1 MNNKPETLFSTH
13 KIFITKNQLNFCYI
27 KHLTCNFQ
35 FIIMKYLPLNPNIFI
50 NNRKRF
56 IKEMQPNSIAIFV
69 SNDELPKNGDALHH
83 FSQNSDLYWL
93 SGVEQEESMVILF
106 PDCPDPKY
114 REVLVLVR
122 PNEMKEKWDG
132 KRLRSNEATNISGIK
147 TIVWLDSIDAL
158 LQPWIHLADNI
169 YLDSNENDRKASLM
183 ATNEYRFIAA
193 MQNRYPLHNY
203 CRAAKIMKNL
213 RGIKTKEEVEVIQ
226 KAIDITETTFRRLLK
241 FIKPGVMEYEIE
253 AEIFHSFLSNR
264 ATGEAY
270 GSIIACGDNARIL
283 HYINNNQEC
292 KDGDLIL
299 MDFGALYGGYCADLT
314 RTVPVNGKFTKR
326 QKEVY
331 NACLHLHNYAK
342 SILKPGI
349 SLVDYT
355 DKVGEEATQQFIK
368 IGLITK
374 ADVKNED
381 KENRAYRK
389 YLYHGISHH
398 LGIDVHDLGTRTE
411 PIKAGMVFTVEPGI
425 YIEEE
430 KMGIRIENNL
440 WITKTGHINLMK
452 NIPITVEEI
461 ERLMKK

>member
-1 MNNKPETLFSTH
+1 
-13 KIFITKNQLNFCYI
+13 
-27 KHLTCNFQ
+27 
-35 FIIMKYLPLNPNIFI
+35 MKYLPLNPEIFI

-56 IKEMQPNSIAIFV
+56 IAKMQPNSIAIFV
-69 SNDELPKNGDALHH
+69 SNDEFPSNGDAIHS
-83 FSQNSDLYWL
+83 FKQNSDLYWL
-93 SGVEQEESMVILF
+93 SGVEQEDSMVILF
-106 PDCPDPKY
+106 PNNPDPKY

-122 PNEMKEKWDG
+122 PNELKEKWDG
-132 KRLRSNEATNISGIK
+132 KRLRSNEATAISGIQ

-158 LQPWIHLADNI
+158 LQTWVHLADTI
-169 YLDSNENDRKASLM
+169 YLDSNENDRKASLIRSRD
-183 ATNEYRFIAA
+183 YRFIDE
-193 MQNRYPLHNY
+193 MKSRYPLHNY
-203 CRAAKIMKNL
+203 ARAAKILKEL

-226 KAIDITETTFRRLLK
+226 KAIDITDLTFCRLLS

-253 AEIFHSFLSNR
+253 AEIMHSFLSNR

-270 GSIIACGDNARIL
+270 GSIIASGDRARTL
-283 HYINNNQEC
+283 HYVSNNQEC
-292 KDGDLIL
+292 KDGELIL
-299 MDFGALYGGYCADLT
+299 MDFGAAYGGYCADLT

-326 QKEVY
+326 QKTVY

-349 SLVDYT
+349 SIVDYT
-355 DKVGEEATQQFIK
+355 ELVGEEATQQFLK
-368 IGLITK
+368 IGLLRK

-398 LGIDVHDLGTRTE
+398 LGIDVHDLGARTE
-411 PIKAGMVFTVEPGI
+411 PIKQGMVFTVEPGI

-430 KMGIRIENNL
+430 QMGIRIENNF
-440 WITKTGHINLMK
+440 WVTKNGNIDLMK

-461 ERLMKK
+461 EGLMKK